1 MSYERPATIAKRLGI
16 GPKALRLWESEGL
29 IKPHRLANGWR
40 VFRQGD
46 VIDAWRVASLKELG
60 FSLRAIKAL
69 LSRGTPSFEVILSV
83 QDKALSEQLNRI
95 TSAKAA
101 IAAARLRLLEGQ
113 NLDVDALIHLHQ
125 ETSMSQDFFNPA
137 TEKLWEETFTPQQRE
152 NLSNRDF
159 TDEDAQKT
167 GAAWASLI
175 AEADKLRIIG
185 EAASPEALDLGRRWF
200 TLVRE
205 FTQSAPDMFASSR
218 NFYQTGFQ
226 NPETATHM
234 PFTKEVWDF
243 VSKIADEMIA
253 RGETIT

>member
-29 IKPHRLANGWR
+29 LKPHRLANGWR
-40 VFRQGD
+40 VFRPAD
-46 VIDAWRVASLKELG
+46 VVDAWRITLLKELG

-69 LSRGTPSFEVILSV
+69 LTRGAPSFDIILSV
-83 QDKALSEQLNRI
+83 HDGILSEQLVRI
-95 TSAKAA
+95 TRAKAA
-101 IAAARLRLLEGQ
+101 IAAARRKLADGHD
-113 NLDVDALIHLHQ
+113 LDVDALIHLHQ

-159 TDEDAQKT
+159 TDEDAQKA

-185 EAASPEALDLGRRWF
+185 EAASPEALELGRRWF

-205 FTQSAPDMFASSR
+205 FTQSAPDMFTSSR
-218 NFYQTGFQ
+218 NFYQAGFE
-226 NPETATHM
+226 NPETAGHM

-243 VSKIADEMIA
+243 VSEIATALIA